1 MRKSH
6 AKGPLLLHLEDI
18 EKLAQSQSEDV
29 KLGQIFDIFGTEG
42 HFFLILFL
50 IIPFMQPIPLLG
62 MSTPFGIL
70 IMTVALF
77 AYFKKPPFLP
87 QKWKGVGLS
96 QNTVFKIT
104 RGLAAIFSKVS
115 WLFHPRAGLL
125 FSSAFQQ
132 LNFFVLLA
140 SAALLTL
147 PLPIPFSNAIPAWV
161 VFLQAL
167 AQLEKDGFLV
177 VVSYIGFAICL
188 LYFQAL
194 FWGASFG
201 LESLMQFF

>member
-1 MRKSH
+1 MKKPI

-18 EKLAQSQSEDV
+18 ERLTQSQPEDV
-29 KLGQIFDIFGTEG
+29 KLGQIFEIFGTEG

-50 IIPFMQPIPLLG
+50 IIPFMQPVPLLG

-70 IMTVALF
+70 ITAVALF
-77 AYFKKPPFLP
+77 AYFKKPPFIP
-87 QKWKGVGLS
+87 KRWKSVGLS
-96 QNTVFKIT
+96 KSTVFKIT
-104 RGLAAIFSKVS
+104 EALETIFEKVS
-115 WLFHPRAGLL
+115 WLFHPRASVL
-125 FSSAFQQ
+125 FSGFFQQ

-140 SAALLTL
+140 SALLLTL

-161 VFLQAL
+161 VFFQAL

-177 VVSYIGFAICL
+177 IVSYLGFGVCI

-201 LESLMQFF
+201 LESLMQYF